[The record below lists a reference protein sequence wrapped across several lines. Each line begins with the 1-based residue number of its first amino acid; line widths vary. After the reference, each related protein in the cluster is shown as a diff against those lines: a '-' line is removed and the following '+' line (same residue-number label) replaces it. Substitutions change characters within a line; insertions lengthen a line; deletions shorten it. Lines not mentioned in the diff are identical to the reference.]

1 MKRTRAFSYVFAAM
15 FPVLALSAV
24 NGCGNKKDD
33 DTTPTA
39 SAAPPPPPPP
49 ATASAPAIVVPE
61 EPDAGADAGDAGDA
75 GPAKFGG
82 GGGAFGH
89 ISRCCAALRANA
101 KSAPPEQMGG
111 YMAAAQAC
119 EGLKNT
125 PAANMAF
132 SQIRMF
138 LAGAKMPGAC
148 Q

>member
-1 MKRTRAFSYVFAAM
+1 MKRTRVSTVLFAAM

-24 NGCGNKKDD
+24 DGCGSKKDD
-33 DTTPTA
+33 DAVPSA
-39 SAAPPPPPPP
+39 SAVAAPPPPP
-49 ATASAPAIVVPE
+49 ATASAPAVVMPE
-61 EPDAGADAGDAGDA
+61 EPDAGAAADAGDAAAPKTGT
-75 GPAKFGG
+75 
-82 GGGAFGH
+82 GGGAFGQ
-89 ISRCCAALRANA
+89 ISKCCAALRANA

>member
-1 MKRTRAFSYVFAAM
+1 MKRTRAFSVIFAAM
-15 FPVLALSAV
+15 FPVLALSAI
-24 NGCGNKKDD
+24 NGCGSKKDD
-33 DTTPTA
+33 DTAPTA
-39 SAAPPPPPPP
+39 SAAPPPPPP
-49 ATASAPAIVVPE
+49 ATASAPAVVMPE
-61 EPDAGADAGDAGDA
+61 EPDAGADADAGDGA
-75 GPAKFGG
+75 VAKTGG
-82 GGGAFGH
+82 GGGAFGQ
-89 ISRCCAALRANA
+89 ISKCCAALRANA

>member
-1 MKRTRAFSYVFAAM
+1 MKRTRWFSVAFTAM
-15 FPVLALSAV
+15 FPVLALSVA

-39 SAAPPPPPPP
+39 SAPPPP
-49 ATASAPAIVVPE
+49 APAATSAAPANVMPE
-61 EPDAGADAGDAGDA
+61 EPDAGADAGDAGADA
-75 GPAKFGG
+75 GHVVHGG
-82 GGGAFGH
+82 GSYTSIA
-89 ISRCCAALRANA
+89 RCCAALHQNA

-125 PAANMAF
+125 PVARQAF
-132 SQIRMF
+132 AQIRMF
-138 LAGAKMPGAC
+138 LAGAKMPAAC